1 MSFFFDVVAIFA
13 VGAAMQFIPAK
24 AAPIHAGDL
33 ILPHQGQ
40 IQQDSVPDPGVG
52 EWFTSVFN
60 GISKMIAKGVKDRD
74 PKKIKV
80 VKEYIKERMM
90 AVEQL

>member
-40 IQQDSVPDPGVG
+40 IQQDSVPD
-52 EWFTSVFN
+52 SVPDSVSDSVSEN
-60 GISKMIAKGVKDRD
+60 GSLVSST
-74 PKKIKV
+74 V
-80 VKEYIKERMM
+80 
-90 AVEQL
+90 